1 MRQLSLTRLLW
12 FDGLAALVAGLVILS
27 LRQFLSSLLGFP
39 LWLLVLQGGI
49 NLCYAAY
56 SLSLARRE
64 HRPRWML
71 WTLAV
76 GNMAYAAFAFVLLC
90 AFFPTCTAWGV
101 AFFVAE
107 ILTVGGLGVLEALIF
122 RRLSL

>member
-1 MRQLSLTRLLW
+1 MKKISLTRLLW
-12 FDGLAALVAGLVILS
+12 FDGLAALVAGLFILS
-27 LRQFLSSLLGFP
+27 LRQFLSELLGFP
-39 LWLLVLQGGI
+39 LWLLVLQGCI
-49 NLCYAAY
+49 NLCYATY

-76 GNMAYAAFAFVLLC
+76 GNMAYAAFALVLLC
-90 AFFPTCTAWGV
+90 AFFPTCTAWGA

-107 ILTVGGLGVLEALIF
+107 IVIVGGLGLLEALTI
-122 RRLSL
+122 RKLPP